1 MVHTVEDPIETPTS
15 DFRDRS
21 FGLLV
26 FGVLEILIGL
36 FCALLVPLSLVAV
49 SLTPAAEEG
58 GLNPGS
64 VLPAMVLYLVV
75 AVVFIWI
82 GIGSVRARRWA
93 RDLMLSLSWIWLLTG
108 ICTLLISWLVMPGL
122 LLDMGAAV
130 GLSSGDIAV
139 VALVTLSILSFV
151 YVFLPGAFVL
161 FYRSESVAA
170 TCRSRDPRPQWTDGC
185 PSRLLTL
192 TLLWALTAVSVLV
205 MPAYRFVT
213 PFFGFLVDGAAGAV
227 VWVVVLVVCAV
238 LAWGTCRRAP
248 WAWRLG
254 VAATLLA
261 AVSTILTFARVEA
274 VELYR
279 AMGLPAEQLALL
291 AGLASPERWLMTLLW
306 AVVWLSFLGYLVTL
320 KRLFHPPQRRSR
332 D

>member
-1 MVHTVEDPIETPTS
+1 MVQTVEDPIEMPTS

-49 SLTPAAEEG
+49 SLTPTAEG
-58 GLNPGS
+58 GGANLGS
-64 VLPAMVLYLVV
+64 IVPALVVYLVV
-75 AVVFIWI
+75 AVVLIWL
-82 GIGSVRARRWA
+82 GIGSIRARRWA

-108 ICTLLISWLVMPGL
+108 IFTLLISWLVMPGL
-122 LLDMGAAV
+122 LLDMGAAA
-130 GLSSGDIAV
+130 GLSSGGIAV

-151 YVFLPGAFVL
+151 YVLLPGAFVL

-170 TCRSRDPRPQWTDGC
+170 TCRVRDPRPQWTDGC

-192 TLLWALTAVSVLV
+192 TLLWALMAVSVLV
-205 MPAYRFVT
+205 MPAYRCVT

-227 VWVVVLVVCAV
+227 VWAVVLVVCAV
-238 LAWGTCRRAP
+238 LAWGTCRREP
-248 WAWRLG
+248 WAWWMG
-254 VAATLLA
+254 VAAILFA

-274 VELYR
+274 VEVYR
-279 AMGLPAEQLALL
+279 AMGLPTEQLALL

-320 KRLFHPPQRRSR
+320 KKLFHSP
-332 D
+332 